1 MFIFVFMKKLLLIL
15 IFPIS
20 IYSQDILITG
30 IVVDDD
36 NNQPI
41 PGVNVII
48 KNTTKGTTTDF
59 DGFFELKTVIGDTI
73 VFSFVGM
80 KDKEIVALSA
90 PVNVRLENKTDEL
103 DEVVVSVG
111 YFDISKKD
119 LSGSIVQIES
129 KQLEKNR
136 NNSIES
142 LLQGQVS
149 GIVVNESSEPGGG
162 IGISIRGVNSM
173 LGGTQPLYVVDGI
186 PTSPMSDAQGNTGAG
201 QQYNN
206 LGFLNTNDIEKID
219 VLKDAAATAIYGAR
233 GANGV
238 VVITTKTADTA
249 NGVDK
254 ISLTFD
260 TSISEVTKYLDVLD
274 GAGFENYMNQR
285 YLNQLYQDI
294 TNPFRVGG
302 AFDGSQDIT
311 VENYPEL
318 IDFRNPYPDAVPFSN
333 NQTTKINT
341 DWQDTIYRLAHNNS
355 LNLNYRGGNFQKN
368 LSISLSLIDQEGIII
383 NSDNRR
389 VTYNMNA
396 KRKAFDNKVDFFSKT
411 NISFKKGNASS
422 VGNGEIFSQRGVV
435 SQALQF
441 QPIFSLLSPGEEDD
455 IYAVLNEGNIVSNP
469 YTLAV
474 DVTDL
479 KKSTSIRQV
488 FSMVGKISPKL
499 TATIKGSYDY
509 VRSTRDNYYPVNTT
523 RGRRNNGEASQA
535 YLENTKVYGEANLRY
550 RNRFGAHRL
559 DAILIGTY
567 EKNMFRSLFNKAIG
581 YGSDNTSFYN
591 FSSATEIF
599 VPISEFRETGLLS
612 TLLRIGYNYKR
623 KYFVDINTRVDA
635 SSKFAVNNQSA
646 IFPSVALSWLISEE
660 KFLSQVDEV
669 SQLKLRFSFGQTGS
683 NPISP
688 YQSLSLLSPIRYNF
702 ENELAIGYFES
713 NLANN
718 NLTWE
723 KTDQFNVGLDLSLF
737 DSSINLT
744 IEAYNKITK
753 DLLQNVRLP
762 VSNGYTSR
770 IDNFGKVENKGI
782 EFSLSTNIKETPEF
796 SWGVMANLS
805 FNRNKLLA
813 LNSNLDYQIGPSVGF
828 RNTNPILFKVGEPL
842 GIFWGA
848 QTDGIYSTWE
858 EAIESG
864 IEGAAPGEIKYINN
878 SIDLDENGIPLESQ
892 QINFDDYVQIGDP
905 NPDYN
910 FSFSNNFIFKN
921 WDLSILF
928 TGQKGGDLFWVDSW
942 QLSGLQK
949 TTNVLSSS
957 YLSSWKAPLEV
968 VNDQVTYSPSYGNLV
983 GAANPAAII
992 DNGPRAIASDRQV
1005 FDGSFIRLKNINL
1018 GYTLSISNNRS
1029 LRLYASGQNL
1039 LTISDYPGYD
1049 PEIMTYTK
1057 NPQKRGVDFGTYPGT
1072 KTYLLGLKLTY

>member
-1 MFIFVFMKKLLLIL
+1 M
-15 IFPIS
+15 
-20 IYSQDILITG
+20 TG
-30 IVVDDD
+30 LVVDDD
-36 NNQPI
+36 SNQPL

-48 KNTTKGTTTDF
+48 KNTAKGTTTDF
-59 DGFFELKTVIGDTI
+59 DGIFELKTLIGDTI
-73 VFSFVGM
+73 VFSYIGM

-90 PVNVRLENKTDEL
+90 PVSVRLESESNEL

-111 YFDISKKD
+111 YFDVSKKD
-119 LSGSIVQIES
+119 LSGSIAQIDS

-142 LLQGQVS
+142 LLQGQVA

-162 IGISIRGVNSM
+162 VGISIRGVNSM
-173 LGGTQPLYVVDGI
+173 LGGTQPLYVIDGI
-186 PTSPMSDAQGNTGAG
+186 PTSPVSDAQGNGGTG
-201 QQYNN
+201 QQQSN
-206 LGFLNTNDIEKID
+206 LGFLNPNDIEKIE

-254 ISLTFD
+254 ISITLD
-260 TSISEVTKYLDVLD
+260 TSVSEVTKYLDVLD

-294 TNPFRVGG
+294 TNPYRVGG
-302 AFDGSQDIT
+302 AFDGTQDLSL
-311 VENYPEL
+311 ENYPEL
-318 IDFRNPYPDAVPFSN
+318 SDFRNPYPDATPLTN
-333 NQTTKINT
+333 NQTTDINSN
-341 DWQDTIYRLAHNNS
+341 WQDITYRLAQNNA
-355 LNLNYRGGNFQKN
+355 LNLSYRGGNFQKN
-368 LSISLSLIDQEGIII
+368 LSISLGLIDQEGVII
-383 NSDNRR
+383 NSNNRKI
-389 VTYNMNA
+389 TYNMNA
-396 KRKAFDNKVDFFSKT
+396 KRKAFNNKVDFFSKT
-411 NISFKKGNASS
+411 NISYKKGNASS

-455 IYAVLNEGNIVSNP
+455 IYASLNEGNIVSNP
-469 YTLAV
+469 YTLAK

-479 KKSTSIRQV
+479 KKSTTFRQI
-488 FSMVGKISPKL
+488 FSAVAKISPKL
-499 TATIKGSYDY
+499 TSTVKGSFEYR
-509 VRSTRDNYYPVNTT
+509 RSTRDNYYPVDTT

-535 YLENTKVYGEANLRY
+535 YIESNKIYGEANLRY

-559 DAILIGTY
+559 DVILIGTY

-591 FSSATEIF
+591 FSSATEIY
-599 VPISEFRETGLLS
+599 VPISEFREVGLLS
-612 TLLRIGYNYKR
+612 SVLRIGYNYKR
-623 KYFVDINTRVDA
+623 KYYVDFNTRIDA

-646 IFPSVALSWLISEE
+646 IFPSVALSWVISKE
-660 KFLSQVDEV
+660 KFLRQVDEV
-669 SQLKLRFSFGQTGS
+669 SQLKLRFSGGQTGS

-702 ENELAIGYFES
+702 ENDLAIGYFES

-718 NLTWE
+718 DLTWE
-723 KTDQFNVGLDLSLF
+723 KTDQFNIGLDLSLF
-737 DSSINLT
+737 DSSVNLT
-744 IEAYNKITK
+744 IDAYNKRTK

-762 VSNGYTSR
+762 VSNGYSSR
-770 IDNFGKVENKGI
+770 VDNFGKVENKGI
-782 EFSLSTNIKETPEF
+782 EFSLSANITETPDF
-796 SWGVMANLS
+796 SWSILTNLS
-805 FNRNKLLA
+805 FNRNKLIA

-828 RNTNPILFKVGEPL
+828 MNTNPIMFKVGEPL

-848 QTDGIYSTWE
+848 QTDGIYSSWE

-864 IEGAAPGEIKYINN
+864 IAGAAPGEIKYLNN
-878 SIDLDENGIPLESQ
+878 SIDLDENGVPLDLQ

-910 FSFSNNFIFKN
+910 FSFSNNFIYKN

-928 TGQKGGDLFWVDSW
+928 TGQKGGDVFWVDSW
-942 QLSGLQK
+942 QLNGLQK

-957 YLSSWKAPLEV
+957 YDTSWKAPLAVINGE
-968 VNDQVTYSPSYGNLV
+968 VTYSQSYGNLV
-983 GAANPAAII
+983 GATNPAAIV
-992 DNGPRAIASDRQV
+992 DNGPRAIASDRQI
-1005 FDGSFIRLKNINL
+1005 FDGSFIRFKNINL
-1018 GYTLSISNNRS
+1018 GYTLSISNNQS
-1029 LRLYASGQNL
+1029 LRIYASGQNL
-1039 LTISDYPGYD
+1039 FTITDYPGYD
-1049 PEIMTYTK
+1049 PEIRTYTK

>member
-1 MFIFVFMKKLLLIL
+1 M
-15 IFPIS
+15 
-20 IYSQDILITG
+20 TG
-30 IVVDDD
+30 LVVDDD
-36 NNQPI
+36 SNQPL

-48 KNTTKGTTTDF
+48 KNTAKGTTTDF
-59 DGFFELKTVIGDTI
+59 DGIFELKTLIGDTI
-73 VFSFVGM
+73 VFSYIGM

-90 PVNVRLENKTDEL
+90 PVSVRLESESNEL

-111 YFDISKKD
+111 YFDVSKKD
-119 LSGSIVQIES
+119 LSGSIAQIDS

-142 LLQGQVS
+142 LLQGQVA

-162 IGISIRGVNSM
+162 VGISIRGVNSM
-173 LGGTQPLYVVDGI
+173 LGGTQPLYVIDGI
-186 PTSPMSDAQGNTGAG
+186 PTSPVSDAQGNGGTG
-201 QQYNN
+201 QQQSN
-206 LGFLNTNDIEKID
+206 LGFLNPNDIEKIE

-254 ISLTFD
+254 ISITLD
-260 TSISEVTKYLDVLD
+260 TSVSEVTKYLDVLD

-294 TNPFRVGG
+294 TNPYRVGG
-302 AFDGSQDIT
+302 AFDGTQDLSL
-311 VENYPEL
+311 ENYPEL
-318 IDFRNPYPDAVPFSN
+318 SDFRNPYPDATPLTN
-333 NQTTKINT
+333 NQTTDINSN
-341 DWQDTIYRLAHNNS
+341 WQDITYRLAQNNA
-355 LNLNYRGGNFQKN
+355 LNLSYRGGNFQKN
-368 LSISLSLIDQEGIII
+368 LSISLGLIDQEGVII
-383 NSDNRR
+383 NSNNRKI
-389 VTYNMNA
+389 TYNMNA
-396 KRKAFDNKVDFFSKT
+396 KRKAFNNKVDFFSKT
-411 NISFKKGNASS
+411 NISYKKGNASS

-455 IYAVLNEGNIVSNP
+455 IYASLNEGNIVSNP
-469 YTLAV
+469 YTLAK

-479 KKSTSIRQV
+479 KKSTTFRQI
-488 FSMVGKISPKL
+488 FSAVAKISPKL
-499 TATIKGSYDY
+499 TSTVKGSFEYR
-509 VRSTRDNYYPVNTT
+509 RSTRDNYYPVNTT

-535 YLENTKVYGEANLRY
+535 YIESNKIYGEANLRY

-591 FSSATEIF
+591 FSSATEIY
-599 VPISEFRETGLLS
+599 VPISEFREVGLLS
-612 TLLRIGYNYKR
+612 SVLRIGYNYKR
-623 KYFVDINTRVDA
+623 KYYVDFNTRIDA

-646 IFPSVALSWLISEE
+646 IFPSVALSWVISKE
-660 KFLSQVDEV
+660 KFLRQVDEV
-669 SQLKLRFSFGQTGS
+669 SQLKLRFSGGQTGS

-702 ENELAIGYFES
+702 ENDLAIGYFES

-718 NLTWE
+718 DLTWE
-723 KTDQFNVGLDLSLF
+723 KTDQFNIGLDLSLF
-737 DSSINLT
+737 DSSVNLT
-744 IEAYNKITK
+744 IDAYNKRTK

-762 VSNGYTSR
+762 VSNGYSSR
-770 IDNFGKVENKGI
+770 VDNFGKVENKGI
-782 EFSLSTNIKETPEF
+782 EFSLSANITETPDF
-796 SWGVMANLS
+796 SWSILTNLS
-805 FNRNKLLA
+805 FNRNKLIA

-828 RNTNPILFKVGEPL
+828 MNTNPIMFKVGEPL

-848 QTDGIYSTWE
+848 QTDGIYSSWE

-864 IEGAAPGEIKYINN
+864 IAGAAPGEIKYLNN
-878 SIDLDENGIPLESQ
+878 SIDLDENGVPLDLQ

-910 FSFSNNFIFKN
+910 FSFSNNFIYKN

-928 TGQKGGDLFWVDSW
+928 TGQKGGDVFWVDSW
-942 QLSGLQK
+942 QLNGLQK

-957 YLSSWKAPLEV
+957 YDTSWKAPLAVINGE
-968 VNDQVTYSPSYGNLV
+968 VTYSQSYGNLV
-983 GAANPAAII
+983 GATNPAAIV
-992 DNGPRAIASDRQV
+992 DNGPRAIASDRQI
-1005 FDGSFIRLKNINL
+1005 FDGSFIRFKNINL
-1018 GYTLSISNNRS
+1018 GYTLSISNNQS
-1029 LRLYASGQNL
+1029 LRIYASGQNL
-1039 LTISDYPGYD
+1039 FTITDYPGYD
-1049 PEIMTYTK
+1049 PEIRTYTK

>member
-1 MFIFVFMKKLLLIL
+1 M
-15 IFPIS
+15 
-20 IYSQDILITG
+20 TG

-36 NNQPI
+36 SNQPL

-48 KNTTKGTTTDF
+48 KNTSKGTTTDF
-59 DGFFELKTVIGDTI
+59 DGFFELKTVVGDTI
-73 VFSFVGM
+73 VFSYIGM
-80 KDKEIVALSA
+80 KDKEIISLSA
-90 PVNVRLENKTDEL
+90 PVSVRLEGKSNEL

-111 YFDISKKD
+111 YYDVSKKD
-119 LSGSIVQIES
+119 LSGSIVQINSE
-129 KQLEKNR
+129 QLEKNR

-142 LLQGQVS
+142 LLQGQVA
-149 GIVVNESSEPGGG
+149 GLVVSESSEPGGG

-173 LGGTQPLYVVDGI
+173 LGGTQPLYVIDGI
-186 PTSPMSDAQGNTGAG
+186 PTSPVSDAQGNIGTG
-201 QQYNN
+201 QQQSN
-206 LGFLNTNDIEKID
+206 LGFLNPNDIEKIE

-260 TSISEVTKYLDVLD
+260 TSVSEVTKYLDVLD

-294 TNPFRVGG
+294 TNPYRVGG
-302 AFDGSQDIT
+302 AFDETQELSL
-311 VENYPEL
+311 ENYPEL
-318 IDFRNPYPDAVPFSN
+318 SNFRNPYPDAIPFTN
-333 NQTTKINT
+333 NQTTNINSN
-341 DWQDTIYRLAHNNS
+341 WQDITYRLAQNNS
-355 LNLNYRGGNFQKN
+355 LNLSYRGGNFQKN
-368 LSISLSLIDQEGIII
+368 LSISLGLIDQEGVII
-383 NSDNRR
+383 NSNNRR
-389 VTYNMNA
+389 ITYNMNA
-396 KRKAFDNKVDFFSKT
+396 KRKAFNNKVDFFSKT
-411 NISFKKGNASS
+411 NISYKKGNASS

-441 QPIFSLLSPGEEDD
+441 QPIFSLLSLGEEDD
-455 IYAVLNEGNIVSNP
+455 MYADLNEGNIVSNP
-469 YTLAV
+469 YTLAK

-479 KKSTSIRQV
+479 KKSTTFRQI
-488 FSMVGKISPKL
+488 FSAVAKISPKL
-499 TATIKGSYDY
+499 TSTVKGSFEY
-509 VRSTRDNYYPVNTT
+509 RRNTRDNYYPVNTT

-535 YLENTKVYGEANLRY
+535 YTESNKIYGEANLRY

-567 EKNMFRSLFNKAIG
+567 EKNVFRSLFNKAIG

-591 FSSATEIF
+591 FSSATEIY
-599 VPISEFRETGLLS
+599 VPISEFREVGLLS
-612 TLLRIGYNYKR
+612 SVLRIGYNYKR
-623 KYFVDINTRVDA
+623 KYYVDFNTRIDA

-646 IFPSVALSWLISEE
+646 IFPSLALSWVISKE
-660 KFLSQVDEV
+660 KFLRQVDEV
-669 SQLKLRFSFGQTGS
+669 SQLKIRFSVGKTGS

-702 ENELAIGYFES
+702 ENDLAIGYFES

-718 NLTWE
+718 DLTWE
-723 KTDQFNVGLDLSLF
+723 KTDQFNIGFDLSLF
-737 DSSINLT
+737 DSSVNLT
-744 IEAYNKITK
+744 IDAYNKRTK

-770 IDNFGKVENKGI
+770 IDNFGEVENKGI
-782 EFSLSTNIKETPEF
+782 EFSLNTNITDTPDF
-796 SWGVMANLS
+796 SWNISTNLS
-805 FNRNKLLA
+805 FNRNKLIA

-828 RNTNPILFKVGEPL
+828 RNTNPIMFKVGEPL

-848 QTDGIYSTWE
+848 QTDGIYSSWE

-864 IEGAAPGEIKYINN
+864 IEGAAPGEIKYLNN
-878 SIDLDENGIPLESQ
+878 SIDLDENGVPLDLQ

-905 NPDYN
+905 NPDYS
-910 FSFSNNFIFKN
+910 FSFSNNFIYKN
-921 WDLSILF
+921 WDLSILL
-928 TGQKGGDLFWVDSW
+928 TGQKGGDVFWVDSW

-957 YLSSWKAPLEV
+957 YDSSWRAPLAV
-968 VNDQVTYSPSYGNLV
+968 INGKVTYSPSYGNLV
-983 GAANPAAII
+983 GATNPAAIV
-992 DNGPRAIASDRQV
+992 DNGPRAIASDRQI
-1005 FDGSFIRLKNINL
+1005 FDGSFIRFKNINL
-1018 GYTLSISNNRS
+1018 GYTLSITNNQS
-1029 LRLYASGQNL
+1029 LRIYASGQNL
-1039 LTISDYPGYD
+1039 FTITDYPGYD
-1049 PEIMTYTK
+1049 PEIRTYTK

>member
-1 MFIFVFMKKLLLIL
+1 MIPIILL
-15 IFPIS
+15 
-20 IYSQDILITG
+20 SQEITLNG
-30 IVVDDD
+30 KIVDDNTD
-36 NNQPI
+36 MPLPSASI
-41 PGVNVII
+41 RI
-48 KNTTKGTTTDF
+48 KNTSNGYVTDF
-59 DGFFELKTVIGDTI
+59 DGNFEIYVKLGDTL
-73 VFSFVGM
+73 VFSYMGM
-80 KDKEIVALSA
+80 ESKELIALKS
-90 PVNVRLENKTDEL
+90 PISVRLQPTINAL
-103 DEVVVSVG
+103 DEVTVSVG
-111 YFDISKKD
+111 YFDVSKKD
-119 LSGSIVQIES
+119 LSGSIVQIDSE
-129 KQLEKNR
+129 QLEKNR

-142 LLQGQVS
+142 LLQGQVA
-149 GIVVNESSEPGGG
+149 GVVVNESSEPGGG

-186 PTSPMSDAQGNTGAG
+186 PTSPVSDAQGNDGTG
-201 QQYNN
+201 QQQSN
-206 LGFLNTNDIEKID
+206 LGFLNPNDIEKIE

-238 VVITTKTADTA
+238 VVITTKTADTS

-254 ISLTFD
+254 ISLSFD
-260 TSISEVTKYLDVLD
+260 TSVSEVTRYLDVLD

-285 YLNQLYQDI
+285 YLNQLYHDI
-294 TNPFRVGG
+294 TNPYRVGG
-302 AFDGSQDIT
+302 AYDGTQELSL
-311 VENYPEL
+311 ENYPEL
-318 IDFRNPYPDAVPFSN
+318 SDFRNPYPDAIPFTD
-333 NQTTKINT
+333 NQTTNINSN
-341 DWQDTIYRLAHNNS
+341 WQDITYRLAQNNA
-355 LNLNYRGGNFQKN
+355 LNLSYRGGDFQKN
-368 LSISLSLIDQEGIII
+368 LSISLGLIDQEGVII
-383 NSDNRR
+383 NSNNRR
-389 VTYNMNA
+389 ITYNMNA
-396 KRKAFDNKVDFFSKT
+396 KRKAFSNKVDFFSKT
-411 NISFKKGNASS
+411 NISYKKGNASS

-441 QPIFSLLSPGEEDD
+441 QPIFSLLSLGEEDD
-455 IYAVLNEGNIVSNP
+455 IYANLNEGNIVSNP
-469 YTLAV
+469 YTLAK

-479 KKSTSIRQV
+479 KKSTTFTQI

-499 TATIKGSYDY
+499 TSTIKGSFEYR
-509 VRSTRDNYYPVNTT
+509 RSTRDNYYPVNTT

-535 YLENTKVYGEANLRY
+535 YIESNKIYGEANLRY

-567 EKNMFRSLFNKAIG
+567 EKNVFRSLFNKAIG

-591 FSSATEIF
+591 FSSATEIY
-599 VPISEFRETGLLS
+599 VPISEFREVGLLS
-612 TLLRIGYNYKR
+612 SVLRIGYNYKR
-623 KYFVDINTRVDA
+623 KFYLDFNTRIDA
-635 SSKFAVNNQSA
+635 SSKFAANNKSA
-646 IFPSVALSWLISEE
+646 IFPSVALSWVISNER
-660 KFLSQVDEV
+660 FLRQVDEV
-669 SQLKLRFSFGQTGS
+669 SKLKLRFSMGQTGS

-718 NLTWE
+718 DLTWE
-723 KTDQFNVGLDLSLF
+723 KTNQFNIGVDLSLF
-737 DSSINLT
+737 DSSVNLT
-744 IEAYNKITK
+744 IDAYNKRTK

-782 EFSLSTNIKETPEF
+782 EFSLSANITETPDF
-796 SWGVMANLS
+796 SWNILTNLS
-805 FNRNKLLA
+805 FNRNKLLK
-813 LNSNLDYQIGPSVGF
+813 LNSNLDYQIGPAVGF
-828 RNTNPILFKVGEPL
+828 RNSNPIMFKVGEPL

-848 QTDGIYSTWE
+848 QTNGIYSTWE

-864 IEGAAPGEIKYINN
+864 IEGAAPGEIKYLNN
-878 SIDLDENGIPLESQ
+878 SIDFDENGVQLDLQ

-910 FSFSNNFIFKN
+910 FSLNNNFIYKN

-928 TGQKGGDLFWVDSW
+928 TGQKGGDVFWVDSW

-957 YLSSWKAPLEV
+957 YDTSWRAPFEV
-968 VNDQVTYSPSYGNLV
+968 INGQVTYNPLYGNLV
-983 GAANPAAII
+983 GATNPAAII
-992 DNGPRAIASDRQV
+992 NNGPRAIASDRQI
-1005 FDGSFIRLKNINL
+1005 FDGSFIRLKNINF

-1029 LRLYASGQNL
+1029 LRIYASGQNL
-1039 LTISDYPGYD
+1039 FLITDYPGYD
-1049 PEIMTYTK
+1049 PEIKTYTK

>member
-206 LGFLNTNDIEKID
+206 LGFLNTNDIEKIE

-274 GAGFENYMNQR
+274 GAGFENYMNQS

-479 KKSTSIRQV
+479 KK
-488 FSMVGKISPKL
+488 
-499 TATIKGSYDY
+499 
-509 VRSTRDNYYPVNTT
+509 
-523 RGRRNNGEASQA
+523 
-535 YLENTKVYGEANLRY
+535 
-550 RNRFGAHRL
+550 
-559 DAILIGTY
+559 
-567 EKNMFRSLFNKAIG
+567 
-581 YGSDNTSFYN
+581 
-591 FSSATEIF
+591 
-599 VPISEFRETGLLS
+599 
-612 TLLRIGYNYKR
+612 
-623 KYFVDINTRVDA
+623 
-635 SSKFAVNNQSA
+635 
-646 IFPSVALSWLISEE
+646 
-660 KFLSQVDEV
+660 
-669 SQLKLRFSFGQTGS
+669 
-683 NPISP
+683 
-688 YQSLSLLSPIRYNF
+688 
-702 ENELAIGYFES
+702 
-713 NLANN
+713 
-718 NLTWE
+718 
-723 KTDQFNVGLDLSLF
+723 
-737 DSSINLT
+737 
-744 IEAYNKITK
+744 
-753 DLLQNVRLP
+753 
-762 VSNGYTSR
+762 
-770 IDNFGKVENKGI
+770 
-782 EFSLSTNIKETPEF
+782 
-796 SWGVMANLS
+796 
-805 FNRNKLLA
+805 
-813 LNSNLDYQIGPSVGF
+813 
-828 RNTNPILFKVGEPL
+828 
-842 GIFWGA
+842 
-848 QTDGIYSTWE
+848 
-858 EAIESG
+858 
-864 IEGAAPGEIKYINN
+864 
-878 SIDLDENGIPLESQ
+878 
-892 QINFDDYVQIGDP
+892 
-905 NPDYN
+905 
-910 FSFSNNFIFKN
+910 
-921 WDLSILF
+921 
-928 TGQKGGDLFWVDSW
+928 
-942 QLSGLQK
+942 
-949 TTNVLSSS
+949 
-957 YLSSWKAPLEV
+957 
-968 VNDQVTYSPSYGNLV
+968 
-983 GAANPAAII
+983 
-992 DNGPRAIASDRQV
+992 
-1005 FDGSFIRLKNINL
+1005 
-1018 GYTLSISNNRS
+1018 
-1029 LRLYASGQNL
+1029 
-1039 LTISDYPGYD
+1039 
-1049 PEIMTYTK
+1049 
-1057 NPQKRGVDFGTYPGT
+1057 
-1072 KTYLLGLKLTY
+1072 

>member
-1 MFIFVFMKKLLLIL
+1 MKRLLFLL

-20 IYSQDILITG
+20 VFSQDILMTG
-30 IVVDDD
+30 LVVDDD
-36 NNQPI
+36 SNQPL

-48 KNTTKGTTTDF
+48 KNTAKGTTTDF
-59 DGFFELKTVIGDTI
+59 DGIFELKTLIGDTI
-73 VFSFVGM
+73 VFSYIGM

-90 PVNVRLENKTDEL
+90 PVSVRLESESNEL

-111 YFDISKKD
+111 YFDVSKKD
-119 LSGSIVQIES
+119 LSGSIAQIDS

-142 LLQGQVS
+142 LLQGQVA

-162 IGISIRGVNSM
+162 VGISIRGVNSM
-173 LGGTQPLYVVDGI
+173 LGGTQPLYVIDGI
-186 PTSPMSDAQGNTGAG
+186 PTSPVSDAQGNGGTG
-201 QQYNN
+201 QQQSN
-206 LGFLNTNDIEKID
+206 LGFLNPNDIEKIE

-254 ISLTFD
+254 ISITLD
-260 TSISEVTKYLDVLD
+260 TSVSEVTKYLDVLD

-294 TNPFRVGG
+294 TNPYRVGG
-302 AFDGSQDIT
+302 AFDGTQDLSL
-311 VENYPEL
+311 ENYPEL
-318 IDFRNPYPDAVPFSN
+318 SDFRNPYPDATPLTN
-333 NQTTKINT
+333 NQTTDINSN
-341 DWQDTIYRLAHNNS
+341 WQDITYRLAQNNA
-355 LNLNYRGGNFQKN
+355 LNLSYRGGNFQKN
-368 LSISLSLIDQEGIII
+368 LSISLGLIDQEGVII
-383 NSDNRR
+383 NSNNRKI
-389 VTYNMNA
+389 TYNMNA
-396 KRKAFDNKVDFFSKT
+396 KRKAFNNKVDFFSKT
-411 NISFKKGNASS
+411 NISYKKGNASS

-455 IYAVLNEGNIVSNP
+455 IYASLNEGNIVSNP
-469 YTLAV
+469 YTLAK

-479 KKSTSIRQV
+479 KKSTTFRQI
-488 FSMVGKISPKL
+488 FSAVAKIFPKL
-499 TATIKGSYDY
+499 TSTVKGSFEYR
-509 VRSTRDNYYPVNTT
+509 RSTRDNYYPVDTT

-535 YLENTKVYGEANLRY
+535 YTENNKIYGEANLRY

-559 DAILIGTY
+559 DVILIGTY

-591 FSSATEIF
+591 FSSATEIY
-599 VPISEFRETGLLS
+599 VPISEFREVGLLS
-612 TLLRIGYNYKR
+612 SVLRIGYNYKR
-623 KYFVDINTRVDA
+623 KYYVDFNTRIDA

-646 IFPSVALSWLISEE
+646 IFPSVALSWVISKE
-660 KFLSQVDEV
+660 KFLRQVDEV
-669 SQLKLRFSFGQTGS
+669 SQLKLRFSGGQTGS

-702 ENELAIGYFES
+702 ENDLAIGYFES

-718 NLTWE
+718 DLTWE
-723 KTDQFNVGLDLSLF
+723 KTDQFNIGLDLSLF
-737 DSSINLT
+737 DSSVNLT
-744 IEAYNKITK
+744 IDAYNKRTK

-762 VSNGYTSR
+762 VSNGYSSR
-770 IDNFGKVENKGI
+770 VDNFGKVENKGI
-782 EFSLSTNIKETPEF
+782 EFSLSANITETPDF
-796 SWGVMANLS
+796 SWSILTNLS
-805 FNRNKLLA
+805 FNRNKLIA

-828 RNTNPILFKVGEPL
+828 RNTNPIMFKVGEPL

-848 QTDGIYSTWE
+848 QTDGIYSSWE

-864 IEGAAPGEIKYINN
+864 IAGAAPGEIKYLNN
-878 SIDLDENGIPLESQ
+878 SIDLDENGVPLDLQ

-910 FSFSNNFIFKN
+910 FSFSNNFIYKN

-928 TGQKGGDLFWVDSW
+928 TGQKGGDVFWVDSW
-942 QLSGLQK
+942 QLNGLQK

-957 YLSSWKAPLEV
+957 YDTSWKAPLAVINGE
-968 VNDQVTYSPSYGNLV
+968 VTYSQSYGNLV
-983 GAANPAAII
+983 GATNPAAIV
-992 DNGPRAIASDRQV
+992 DNGPRAIASDRQI
-1005 FDGSFIRLKNINL
+1005 FDGSFIRFKNINL
-1018 GYTLSISNNRS
+1018 GYTLSISNNQS
-1029 LRLYASGQNL
+1029 LRIYASGQNL
-1039 LTISDYPGYD
+1039 FTITDYPGYD
-1049 PEIMTYTK
+1049 PEIRTYTK

>member
-1 MFIFVFMKKLLLIL
+1 M
-15 IFPIS
+15 
-20 IYSQDILITG
+20 TG

-36 NNQPI
+36 SNQPL

-48 KNTTKGTTTDF
+48 KNTYKGTTTDF
-59 DGFFELKTVIGDTI
+59 DGFFELKTVVGDTI
-73 VFSFVGM
+73 VFSYIGM
-80 KDKEIVALSA
+80 KDKEIISLSA
-90 PVNVRLENKTDEL
+90 PVSVRLEGKSNEL

-111 YFDISKKD
+111 YYDVSKKD
-119 LSGSIVQIES
+119 LSGSIVQINSE
-129 KQLEKNR
+129 QLEKNR

-142 LLQGQVS
+142 LLQGQVA
-149 GIVVNESSEPGGG
+149 GLVVSESSEPGGG

-173 LGGTQPLYVVDGI
+173 LGGTQPLYVIDGI
-186 PTSPMSDAQGNTGAG
+186 PTSPVSDAQGNIGTG
-201 QQYNN
+201 QQQSN
-206 LGFLNTNDIEKID
+206 LGFLNPNDIEKIE

-260 TSISEVTKYLDVLD
+260 TSVSEVTKYLDVLD

-285 YLNQLYQDI
+285 YLNQLYQDV
-294 TNPFRVGG
+294 TNPYRVGG
-302 AFDGSQDIT
+302 AFDETQELSL
-311 VENYPEL
+311 ENYPEL
-318 IDFRNPYPDAVPFSN
+318 SNFRNPYPDAIPFTN
-333 NQTTKINT
+333 NQTTNINSN
-341 DWQDTIYRLAHNNS
+341 WQDITYRLAQNNS
-355 LNLNYRGGNFQKN
+355 LNLSYRGGNFQKN
-368 LSISLSLIDQEGIII
+368 LSISLGLIDQEGVII
-383 NSDNRR
+383 NSNNRR
-389 VTYNMNA
+389 ITYNMNA
-396 KRKAFDNKVDFFSKT
+396 KRKAFNNKVDFFSKT
-411 NISFKKGNASS
+411 NISYKKGNASS

-441 QPIFSLLSPGEEDD
+441 QPIFSLLSLGEEDD
-455 IYAVLNEGNIVSNP
+455 IYADLNEGNIVSNP
-469 YTLAV
+469 YTLAK

-479 KKSTSIRQV
+479 KKSTTFRQI
-488 FSMVGKISPKL
+488 FSAVAKISPKL
-499 TATIKGSYDY
+499 TSTVKGSFEY
-509 VRSTRDNYYPVNTT
+509 RRNTRDNYYPVNTT

-535 YLENTKVYGEANLRY
+535 YTESNKIYGEANLRY

-567 EKNMFRSLFNKAIG
+567 EKNVFRSLFNKAIG

-591 FSSATEIF
+591 FSSATEIY
-599 VPISEFRETGLLS
+599 VPISEFREVGLLS
-612 TLLRIGYNYKR
+612 SVLRIGYNYKR
-623 KYFVDINTRVDA
+623 KYYVDFNTRIDA

-646 IFPSVALSWLISEE
+646 IFPSLALSWVISKE
-660 KFLSQVDEV
+660 KFLRQVDEV
-669 SQLKLRFSFGQTGS
+669 SQLKIRFSVGKTGS

-702 ENELAIGYFES
+702 ENDLAIGYFES

-718 NLTWE
+718 DLTWE
-723 KTDQFNVGLDLSLF
+723 KTDQFNIGFDLSLF
-737 DSSINLT
+737 DSSVNLT
-744 IEAYNKITK
+744 IDAYNKRTK

-770 IDNFGKVENKGI
+770 IDNFGEVENKGI
-782 EFSLSTNIKETPEF
+782 EFSLNTNITDTPDF
-796 SWGVMANLS
+796 SWNISTNLS
-805 FNRNKLLA
+805 FNRNKLIA

-828 RNTNPILFKVGEPL
+828 RNTNPIMFKVGEPL

-848 QTDGIYSTWE
+848 QTDGIYSSWE

-864 IEGAAPGEIKYINN
+864 IEGAAPGEIKYLNN
-878 SIDLDENGIPLESQ
+878 SIDLDENGVPLDLQ

-905 NPDYN
+905 NPDYS
-910 FSFSNNFIFKN
+910 FSFSNNFIYKN
-921 WDLSILF
+921 WDLSILL
-928 TGQKGGDLFWVDSW
+928 TGQKGGDVFWVDSW

-957 YLSSWKAPLEV
+957 YDSSWRAPLAV
-968 VNDQVTYSPSYGNLV
+968 INGKVTYSPSYGNLV
-983 GAANPAAII
+983 GATNPAAIV
-992 DNGPRAIASDRQV
+992 DNGPRAIASDRQI
-1005 FDGSFIRLKNINL
+1005 FDGSFIRFKNINL
-1018 GYTLSISNNRS
+1018 GYTLSITNNQS
-1029 LRLYASGQNL
+1029 LRIYASGQNL
-1039 LTISDYPGYD
+1039 FTITDYPGYD
-1049 PEIMTYTK
+1049 PEIRTYTK

>member
-1 MFIFVFMKKLLLIL
+1 M
-15 IFPIS
+15 
-20 IYSQDILITG
+20 TG
-30 IVVDDD
+30 LVVDDD
-36 NNQPI
+36 SNQPL

-48 KNTTKGTTTDF
+48 KNTAKGTTTDF
-59 DGFFELKTVIGDTI
+59 DGIFELKTLIGDTI
-73 VFSFVGM
+73 VFSYIGM

-90 PVNVRLENKTDEL
+90 PVSVRLESESNEL

-111 YFDISKKD
+111 YFDVSKKD
-119 LSGSIVQIES
+119 LSGSIAQIDS

-142 LLQGQVS
+142 LLQGQVA

-162 IGISIRGVNSM
+162 VGISIRGVNSM
-173 LGGTQPLYVVDGI
+173 LGGTQPLYVIDGI
-186 PTSPMSDAQGNTGAG
+186 PTSPVSDAQGNGGTG
-201 QQYNN
+201 QQQSN
-206 LGFLNTNDIEKID
+206 LGFLNPNDIEKIE

-254 ISLTFD
+254 ISITLD
-260 TSISEVTKYLDVLD
+260 TSVSEVTKYLDVLD

-294 TNPFRVGG
+294 TNPYRVGG
-302 AFDGSQDIT
+302 AFDGTQDLSL
-311 VENYPEL
+311 ENYPEL
-318 IDFRNPYPDAVPFSN
+318 SDFRNPYPDATPLTN
-333 NQTTKINT
+333 NQTTDINSN
-341 DWQDTIYRLAHNNS
+341 WQDITYRLAQNNA
-355 LNLNYRGGNFQKN
+355 LNLSYRGGNFQKN
-368 LSISLSLIDQEGIII
+368 LSISLGLIDQEGVII
-383 NSDNRR
+383 NSNNRKI
-389 VTYNMNA
+389 TYNMNA
-396 KRKAFDNKVDFFSKT
+396 KRKAFNNKVDFFSKT
-411 NISFKKGNASS
+411 NISYKKGNASS

-455 IYAVLNEGNIVSNP
+455 IYASLNEGNIVSNP
-469 YTLAV
+469 YTLAK

-479 KKSTSIRQV
+479 KKSTTFRQI
-488 FSMVGKISPKL
+488 FSAVAKISPKL
-499 TATIKGSYDY
+499 TSTVKGSFEYR
-509 VRSTRDNYYPVNTT
+509 RSTRDNYYPVNTT

-535 YLENTKVYGEANLRY
+535 YIESNKIYGEANLRY

-559 DAILIGTY
+559 DVILIGTY

-591 FSSATEIF
+591 FSSATEIY
-599 VPISEFRETGLLS
+599 VPISEFREVGLLS
-612 TLLRIGYNYKR
+612 SVLRIGYNYKR
-623 KYFVDINTRVDA
+623 KYYVDFNTRIDA

-646 IFPSVALSWLISEE
+646 IFPSVALSWVISKE
-660 KFLSQVDEV
+660 KFLRQVDEV
-669 SQLKLRFSFGQTGS
+669 SQLKLRFSGGQTGS

-702 ENELAIGYFES
+702 ENDLAIGYFES

-718 NLTWE
+718 DLTWE
-723 KTDQFNVGLDLSLF
+723 KTDQFNIGLDLSLF
-737 DSSINLT
+737 DSSVNLT
-744 IEAYNKITK
+744 IDAYNKRTK

-762 VSNGYTSR
+762 VSNGYSSR
-770 IDNFGKVENKGI
+770 VDNFGKVENKGI
-782 EFSLSTNIKETPEF
+782 EFSLSANITETPDF
-796 SWGVMANLS
+796 SWSILTNLS
-805 FNRNKLLA
+805 FNRNKLIA

-828 RNTNPILFKVGEPL
+828 RNTNPIMFKVGEPL

-848 QTDGIYSTWE
+848 QTDGIYSSWE

-864 IEGAAPGEIKYINN
+864 IAGAAPGEIKYLNN
-878 SIDLDENGIPLESQ
+878 SIDLDENGVPLDLQ

-910 FSFSNNFIFKN
+910 FSFSNNFIYKN

-928 TGQKGGDLFWVDSW
+928 TGQKGGDVFWVDSW
-942 QLSGLQK
+942 QLNGLQK

-957 YLSSWKAPLEV
+957 YDTSWKAPLAVINGE
-968 VNDQVTYSPSYGNLV
+968 VTYSQSYGNLV
-983 GAANPAAII
+983 GATNPAAIV
-992 DNGPRAIASDRQV
+992 DNGPRAIASDRQI
-1005 FDGSFIRLKNINL
+1005 FDGSFIRFKNINL
-1018 GYTLSISNNRS
+1018 GYTLSISNNQS
-1029 LRLYASGQNL
+1029 LRIYASGQNL
-1039 LTISDYPGYD
+1039 FTITDYPGYD
-1049 PEIMTYTK
+1049 PEIRTYTK

>member
-1 MFIFVFMKKLLLIL
+1 M
-15 IFPIS
+15 
-20 IYSQDILITG
+20 TG

-36 NNQPI
+36 SNQPL

-48 KNTTKGTTTDF
+48 KNTSKGTTTDF
-59 DGFFELKTVIGDTI
+59 DGFFELKTVVGDTI
-73 VFSFVGM
+73 VFSYIGM
-80 KDKEIVALSA
+80 KDKEIISLSA
-90 PVNVRLENKTDEL
+90 PVSVRLEGKSNEL

-111 YFDISKKD
+111 YYDVSKKD
-119 LSGSIVQIES
+119 LSGSIVQINSE
-129 KQLEKNR
+129 QLEKNR

-142 LLQGQVS
+142 LLQGQVA
-149 GIVVNESSEPGGG
+149 GLVVSESSEPGGG

-173 LGGTQPLYVVDGI
+173 LGGTQPLYVIDGI
-186 PTSPMSDAQGNTGAG
+186 PTSPVSDAQGNIGTG
-201 QQYNN
+201 QQQSN
-206 LGFLNTNDIEKID
+206 LGFLNPNDIEKIE

-254 ISLTFD
+254 ISITLD
-260 TSISEVTKYLDVLD
+260 TSVSEVTKYLDVLD

-294 TNPFRVGG
+294 TNPYRVGG
-302 AFDGSQDIT
+302 AFDGTQDLSL
-311 VENYPEL
+311 ENYPEL
-318 IDFRNPYPDAVPFSN
+318 SDFRNPYPDSIPFTN
-333 NQTTKINT
+333 NQTTNINSN
-341 DWQDTIYRLAHNNS
+341 WQDITYRLAQNNS
-355 LNLNYRGGNFQKN
+355 LNLSYRGGNFQKN
-368 LSISLSLIDQEGIII
+368 LSISLGLIDQEGVII
-383 NSDNRR
+383 NSNNRR
-389 VTYNMNA
+389 ITYNMNA
-396 KRKAFDNKVDFFSKT
+396 KRKAFNNKVDFFSKT
-411 NISFKKGNASS
+411 NISYNKGNASS

-455 IYAVLNEGNIVSNP
+455 IYASLNEGNIVSNP
-469 YTLAV
+469 YTLAK

-479 KKSTSIRQV
+479 KKSTTFRQI
-488 FSMVGKISPKL
+488 FSAVAKISPKL
-499 TATIKGSYDY
+499 TSTVKGSFEY
-509 VRSTRDNYYPVNTT
+509 RRNTRDNYYPVNTT

-535 YLENTKVYGEANLRY
+535 YTESNKIYGEANLRY

-567 EKNMFRSLFNKAIG
+567 EKNVFRSLFNKAIG

-591 FSSATEIF
+591 FSSATEIY
-599 VPISEFRETGLLS
+599 VPISEFREVGLLS
-612 TLLRIGYNYKR
+612 SVLRIGYNYKR
-623 KYFVDINTRVDA
+623 KYYVDFNTRVDA

-646 IFPSVALSWLISEE
+646 IFPSLALSWVISKE
-660 KFLSQVDEV
+660 KFLRQVDEV
-669 SQLKLRFSFGQTGS
+669 SQLKLRFSGGQTGS

-702 ENELAIGYFES
+702 ENDLAIGYFES

-718 NLTWE
+718 DLTWE
-723 KTDQFNVGLDLSLF
+723 KTDQFNIGLDLSLF
-737 DSSINLT
+737 DSSVNLT
-744 IEAYNKITK
+744 IDAYNKRTK

-762 VSNGYTSR
+762 VSNGYSSR
-770 IDNFGKVENKGI
+770 IDNFGEVENKGI
-782 EFSLSTNIKETPEF
+782 EFSLNTNITDTPDF
-796 SWGVMANLS
+796 SWNISTNLS
-805 FNRNKLLA
+805 FNRNKLIA

-828 RNTNPILFKVGEPL
+828 RNTNPIMFKVGEPL

-848 QTDGIYSTWE
+848 QTDGIYSSWE

-864 IEGAAPGEIKYINN
+864 IEGAAPGEIKYLNN
-878 SIDLDENGIPLESQ
+878 SIDLDENGVPLDLQ

-905 NPDYN
+905 NPDYS
-910 FSFSNNFIFKN
+910 FSFSNNFIYKN
-921 WDLSILF
+921 WDLSILL
-928 TGQKGGDLFWVDSW
+928 TGQKGGDVFWVDSW

-957 YLSSWKAPLEV
+957 YDTSWRAPLAVINGE
-968 VNDQVTYSPSYGNLV
+968 VTYSPTYGNLV
-983 GAANPAAII
+983 GATNPAAIV
-992 DNGPRAIASDRQV
+992 DNGPRAIASDRQI
-1005 FDGSFIRLKNINL
+1005 FDGSFIRFKNINL
-1018 GYTLSISNNRS
+1018 GYTLSISNNQS
-1029 LRLYASGQNL
+1029 LRIYASGQNL
-1039 LTISDYPGYD
+1039 FTITDYPGYD
-1049 PEIMTYTK
+1049 PEIRTYTK

>member
-1 MFIFVFMKKLLLIL
+1 MKKLLFLL

-20 IYSQDILITG
+20 VFSQDILMTG

-36 NNQPI
+36 SNQPL

-48 KNTTKGTTTDF
+48 KNTSKGTTTDF
-59 DGFFELKTVIGDTI
+59 DGFFELKTVVGDTI
-73 VFSFVGM
+73 VFSYIGM
-80 KDKEIVALSA
+80 KDKEIISLSA
-90 PVNVRLENKTDEL
+90 PVSVRLEGKSNEL

-111 YFDISKKD
+111 YYDVSKKD
-119 LSGSIVQIES
+119 LSGSIVQINSE
-129 KQLEKNR
+129 QLEKNR

-142 LLQGQVS
+142 LLQGQVA
-149 GIVVNESSEPGGG
+149 GLVVSESSEPGGG

-173 LGGTQPLYVVDGI
+173 LGGTQPLYVIDGI
-186 PTSPMSDAQGNTGAG
+186 PTSPVSDAQGNIGTG
-201 QQYNN
+201 QQQSN
-206 LGFLNTNDIEKID
+206 LGFLNPNDIEKIE

-260 TSISEVTKYLDVLD
+260 TSVSEVTKYLDVLD

-294 TNPFRVGG
+294 TNPYRVGG
-302 AFDGSQDIT
+302 AFDETQELSL
-311 VENYPEL
+311 ENYPEL
-318 IDFRNPYPDAVPFSN
+318 SNFRNPYPDAIPFTN
-333 NQTTKINT
+333 NQTTNINSN
-341 DWQDTIYRLAHNNS
+341 WQDITYRLAQNNS
-355 LNLNYRGGNFQKN
+355 LNLSYRGGNFQKN
-368 LSISLSLIDQEGIII
+368 LSISLGLIDQEGVII
-383 NSDNRR
+383 NSNNRR
-389 VTYNMNA
+389 ITYNMNA
-396 KRKAFDNKVDFFSKT
+396 KRKAFNNKVDFFSKT
-411 NISFKKGNASS
+411 NISYKKGNASS

-441 QPIFSLLSPGEEDD
+441 QPIFSLLSLGEEDD
-455 IYAVLNEGNIVSNP
+455 IYADLNEGNIVSNP
-469 YTLAV
+469 YTLAK

-479 KKSTSIRQV
+479 KKSTTFRQI
-488 FSMVGKISPKL
+488 FSAVAKISPKL
-499 TATIKGSYDY
+499 TSTVKGSFEY
-509 VRSTRDNYYPVNTT
+509 RRNTRDNYYPVNTT

-535 YLENTKVYGEANLRY
+535 YTESNKIYGEANLRY
-550 RNRFGAHRL
+550 INRFGAHRL

-567 EKNMFRSLFNKAIG
+567 EKNVFRSLFNKAIG

-591 FSSATEIF
+591 FSSATEIY
-599 VPISEFRETGLLS
+599 VPISEFREVGLLS
-612 TLLRIGYNYKR
+612 SVLRIGYNYKR
-623 KYFVDINTRVDA
+623 KYYVDFNTRIDA

-646 IFPSVALSWLISEE
+646 IFPSLALSWVISKE
-660 KFLSQVDEV
+660 KFLRQVDEV
-669 SQLKLRFSFGQTGS
+669 SQLKIRFSAGKTGS

-688 YQSLSLLSPIRYNF
+688 YQSLSLISPIRYNF
-702 ENELAIGYFES
+702 ENDLAIGYFES

-718 NLTWE
+718 DLTWE
-723 KTDQFNVGLDLSLF
+723 KTDQFNIGLDLSLF
-737 DSSINLT
+737 DSSVNLT
-744 IEAYNKITK
+744 IDAYNKRTK

-770 IDNFGKVENKGI
+770 IDNFGEVENKGI
-782 EFSLSTNIKETPEF
+782 EFSLNTNITDTPDF
-796 SWGVMANLS
+796 SWNISTNLS
-805 FNRNKLLA
+805 FNRNKLIA

-828 RNTNPILFKVGEPL
+828 RNTNPIMFKVGEPL

-848 QTDGIYSTWE
+848 QTDGIYSSWE

-864 IEGAAPGEIKYINN
+864 IEGAAPGEIKYLNN
-878 SIDLDENGIPLESQ
+878 SIDLDENGVPLDLQ

-905 NPDYN
+905 NPDYS

-921 WDLSILF
+921 WDLSILL
-928 TGQKGGDLFWVDSW
+928 TGQKGGDVFWVDSW

-957 YLSSWKAPLEV
+957 YDSSWRAPLAV
-968 VNDQVTYSPSYGNLV
+968 INGKVTYSPSYGNLV
-983 GAANPAAII
+983 GATNPAAIV
-992 DNGPRAIASDRQV
+992 DNGPRAIASDRQI
-1005 FDGSFIRLKNINL
+1005 FDGSFIRFKNINL
-1018 GYTLSISNNRS
+1018 GYTLSISNNQS
-1029 LRLYASGQNL
+1029 LRIYASGQNL
-1039 LTISDYPGYD
+1039 FTITDYPGYD
-1049 PEIMTYTK
+1049 PEIRTYTK

-1072 KTYLLGLKLTY
+1072 KTYLLGLKLIY

>member
-206 LGFLNTNDIEKID
+206 LGFLNTNDIEKIE

-274 GAGFENYMNQR
+274 GAGFENYMNQS

-744 IEAYNKITK
+744 IDAYNKITK

-1049 PEIMTYTK
+1049 PEIKTYTK

-1072 KTYLLGLKLTY
+1072 KIYLLGLKLTY